1 MYVLESHIVSLKK
14 IMLIV
19 YTGMC
24 DYPYEPLRL
33 RRTSHDHFID
43 SFFEYVCCEE
53 RDLVHG
59 FSLSWYHNDKART
72 MLFDEYK
79 RMLDFK
85 KRYLCRRLLRKKFKW

>member
-72 MLFDEYK
+72 MLFEEYK

>member
-1 MYVLESHIVSLKK
+1 
-14 IMLIV
+14 MLIV

-72 MLFDEYK
+72 MLFEEYK

>member
-79 RMLDFK
+79 RILDFK